1 MDYYISKNTLNY
13 SQLFNNQNIKN
24 SIYLKN
30 IYNYFNENY
39 SNNIPNIKKLNTK
52 IKKINI
58 NIDNKFIS
66 KTIINNIYKLKNKC
80 ILNFKIKDNN
90 INITIFHNEKN
101 LDKFINALIIYIKL
115 MYNLCNCN
123 KDINFTYYLTNS
135 KKNVSNISI
144 QKRNHIFT
152 VNEINSGLSYNNNII
167 IWRKEEILKVTLH
180 ELIHNMNLD
189 YRDENKDII
198 DYYNTIYNLN
208 SSNMNTF
215 EAYTDFWAIIIN
227 AFLVSKLLNENYNYF
242 KDILSIEISFILYQ
256 AKKILYL
263 SRINNKDIININKNT
278 NVFSYYIIKSS
289 MFLSLSNTLK
299 YFINNNKNLFKITDI
314 NKFFTYLKNLNVI
327 NINNFKNKNILNTMR
342 MSIIS
347 LDLF

>member
-1 MDYYISKNTLNY
+1 MDYNISKNTLNY
-13 SQLFNNQNIKN
+13 SQLFNEQNIKN

-39 SNNIPNIKKLNTK
+39 SNNLPNLKKQNIKVKN
-52 IKKINI
+52 INI
-58 NIDNKFIS
+58 NLDNKFIS
-66 KTIINNIYKLKNKC
+66 KTIKNNIYKLKNKY
-80 ILNFKIKDNN
+80 ILNFKIKNNN
-90 INITIFHNEKN
+90 INITIFHNENN
-101 LDKFINALIIYIKL
+101 LDKFIYALIIYIQL
-115 MYNLCNCN
+115 MYNLCKCN
-123 KDINFTYYLTNS
+123 KDINLTYYLTNY
-135 KKNVSNISI
+135 KKNVSNNYI

-189 YRDENKDII
+189 YRNENKDII

-208 SSNMNTF
+208 SSKMNTF

-227 AFLVSKLLNENYNYF
+227 TFLVSKLLNENYNYF
-242 KDILSIEISFILYQ
+242 KNILSIEISFILYQ
-256 AKKILYL
+256 AEKILYL
-263 SRINNKDIININKNT
+263 SRTYNKDIIDINKNT
-278 NVFSYYIIKSS
+278 NVLSYYIIKAS

-299 YFINNNKNLFKITDI
+299 YFINNNENLFKIIDI
-314 NKFFTYLKNLNVI
+314 NKFFTYLKNLNI
-327 NINNFKNKNILNTMR
+327 IDTNNFNNKNILNTMK